1 LKPRFTFISHGV
13 GWKRGAILRRLAKRK
28 EEEKARK
35 NAILRNAE
43 RRALGFA
50 GTASAI
56 DAAEVVKGAASP
68 PAPETWRAAVRE
80 AVYAT
85 RESGGKS
92 SSAARD

>member
-1 LKPRFTFISHGV
+1 LGKIEAPFFGASKKEIGRE
-13 GWKRGAILRRLAKRK
+13 KAERYAILRS
-28 EEEKARK
+28 
-35 NAILRNAE
+35 AE

-50 GTASAI
+50 GAASAI
-56 DAAEVVKGAASP
+56 DAVEVVKGAASP

>member
-1 LKPRFTFISHGV
+1 LGKNRRV
-13 GWKRGAILRRLAKRK
+13 VLRRLAKTKTRK
-28 EEEKARK
+28 KAEKRAV
-35 NAILRNAE
+35 LRNAE

-50 GTASAI
+50 GAVSAI
-56 DAAEVVKGAASP
+56 DATEVGAGAAEVVDGVVAP
-68 PAPETWRAAVRE
+68 PTLGVETWRAAVRE